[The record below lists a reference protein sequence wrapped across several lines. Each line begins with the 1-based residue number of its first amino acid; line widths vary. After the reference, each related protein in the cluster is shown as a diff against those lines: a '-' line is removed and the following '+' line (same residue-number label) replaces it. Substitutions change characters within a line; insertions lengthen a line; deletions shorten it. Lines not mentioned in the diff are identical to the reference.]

1 LLIFTKVIKLGIA
14 RFIYGVINLL
24 AKGES
29 SDKLKIHT
37 NPSFECYFKIFANV
51 LNNRAMVVAEKVVS
65 SPLL

>member
-1 LLIFTKVIKLGIA
+1 MIFTKVVKLGIA

-29 SDKLKIHT
+29 FDKLKIQT

-51 LNNRAMVVAEKVVS
+51 LNNTAMVVAEKVVS
-65 SPLL
+65 SLLL